1 VGKDRVRKLM
11 QQHGIKAKT
20 KRKFVVTT
28 DSRHSLQ
35 RLGAMV
41 HALDVGGTATPEAGG
56 FEAVLAG
63 ARKRWPDDD
72 ALLADVGGVL
82 DSLHAHFSAN
92 RKP

>member
-1 VGKDRVRKLM
+1 MTFEVLLASFGLDGDRGL
-11 QQHGIKAKT
+11 
-20 KRKFVVTT
+20 
-28 DSRHSLQ
+28 L
-35 RLGAMV
+35 RLGTMV
-41 HALDVGGTATPEAGG
+41 YAREVGGTTTPEASG

-92 RKP
+92 RKA